1 MDVLRYYLVNVVVAI
16 AAAGLWLG
24 GGWTWLGIATFPVLA
39 VLDIVLPSDERT
51 RDVKSPFLA
60 DVPLYAHL
68 PLMVALWGLFIMR
81 LGEWTGGEGVSTVA
95 VVGMILSVGY
105 IGAVPNLPIAH
116 ELMHRRHWFPIA
128 LNKLFETVSLDPNRD
143 MGHKLTHHIDLC
155 TEADSDTPKRGQTI
169 YTFIWQASFGAWKDG
184 FMMGMTSLRKRGRS
198 VFHIKN
204 PLYVEF
210 GLLGALFALILVVAG
225 PAGLPVAF
233 AAMLFAKLLTE
244 GFNYLQ
250 HYGMVRVPGTPIGH
264 YHAWN
269 HLGMVMRPLGVEIT
283 NHMNHHF
290 DSSFRYYELKPRLD
304 GAQMPSAFLCFFYA
318 LIPPLFINRIAKPK
332 LQHWDQHFASPGE
345 GCWGFPERISGT
357 PVKMP

>member
-1 MDVLRYYLVNVVVAI
+1 EEGLVDVLRYYLVNVVVAI

-225 PAGLPVAF
+225 PA
-233 AAMLFAKLLTE
+233 
-244 GFNYLQ
+244 
-250 HYGMVRVPGTPIGH
+250 
-264 YHAWN
+264 
-269 HLGMVMRPLGVEIT
+269 
-283 NHMNHHF
+283 
-290 DSSFRYYELKPRLD
+290 
-304 GAQMPSAFLCFFYA
+304 
-318 LIPPLFINRIAKPK
+318 
-332 LQHWDQHFASPGE
+332 
-345 GCWGFPERISGT
+345 
-357 PVKMP
+357 